1 MLCPPTK
8 AYKGEEPYIFISY
21 AHKDS
26 DFVFPEIERL
36 TADGFKI
43 WYDEGIEPSEEWSEE
58 IGKAIVNCGVFL
70 IFVSPRS
77 AESVNCRNEVN
88 LALNNNKKF
97 LAVHIEETELPVGLQ
112 LRMGDLQAI
121 LQYNLSSNNYQLKL
135 EQSLTNLFE
144 SNQTDHSDNSY
155 FQKHSD
161 QKDKKLQPLS
171 LKLAY
176 ALMAVFIFAVG
187 LFYALEKDPN
197 GNTDA
202 TDQQLSNLREKDFKP
217 GKHLIVPSL
226 KLEMIWCEPGSFM
239 MGSPESEVD
248 RKLDWNDKPAMWNE
262 ILHEV
267 KLTNGFFLGKFEVT
281 QTQWLQLLGTKPSF
295 FSGDNLPV
303 EQINWYEANKF
314 CKKLT
319 ELEKS
324 KNRIPND
331 WLYTLP
337 TEAEWEYAC
346 RAGSTTVFAYGDNLS
361 SEMANF
367 NGRFPYGNAEES
379 IHLNKTVPVGSYR
392 PNIWGFYDMHGN
404 VGEWCLDWIGLY
416 KPGLS
421 IDPTGGVNGSH
432 RVKRGGG
439 YGHKGHWNRSAARS
453 RYRPSEVESGLGFR
467 VVLKKM
473 PQDSSN

>member
-1 MLCPPTK
+1 MLCPPIK
-8 AYKGEEPYIFISY
+8 AYKGEEAYIFISY

-36 TADGFKI
+36 AADGFKI
-43 WYDEGIEPSEEWSEE
+43 WYDEGIEPSEEWPEE

-77 AESVNCRNEVN
+77 AKSVNCRNEVN

-121 LQYNLSSNNYQLKL
+121 LKYNFSSNNYQLKL

-155 FQKHSD
+155 FQKHSS
-161 QKDKKLQPLS
+161 KEDKKLKPLN

-176 ALMAVFIFAVG
+176 ALLAVFIFAG
-187 LFYALEKDPN
+187 LFYIFKKDHN

-202 TDQQLSNLREKDFKP
+202 SDQQLSNLPEKDFKP
-217 GKHLIVPSL
+217 GKHLIVPGL
-226 KLEMIWCEPGSFM
+226 KFEMIWCEPGSFM

-248 RKLDWNDKPAMWNE
+248 RNLDWNDKPALWNE

-281 QTQWLQLLGTKPSF
+281 QKQWFQLFGSKPSF
-295 FSGDNLPV
+295 FSGNDLPV
-303 EQINWYEANKF
+303 EQINWYEANNF
-314 CKKLT
+314 CEKLT
-319 ELEKS
+319 VLEKS
-324 KNRIPND
+324 KDRIPDN
-331 WLYTLP
+331 WIFTLP

-346 RAGSTTVFAYGDNLS
+346 RAGSSTVFAYGEDLS

-367 NGRFPYGNAEES
+367 HGGFPYGNAKES
-379 IHLNKTVPVGSYR
+379 IHLIKTAKVGSYS
-392 PNIWGFYDMHGN
+392 PNAWGFYDMHGN
-404 VGEWCLDWIGLY
+404 VGEWCLDWNSLY
-416 KPGLS
+416 KPGTS
-421 IDPTGGVNGSH
+421 IDPFGTVNGSH
-432 RVKRGGG
+432 KVKRGGG
-439 YGHKGHWNRSAARS
+439 YNSKGHLLRSATRS
-453 RYRPSEVESGLGFR
+453 RYRPNEVTSGLGFR
-467 VVLKKM
+467 VVLKRK